1 MRIEVKTRR
10 VFALLL
16 LSLTA
21 TSCWV
26 YTPQL
31 ADIPL
36 IEHKGDMRLN
46 GSVYMNP
53 VPAYTDRIGGYF
65 YPALGISSSFSAGL
79 TEWMAINTFVD
90 YQLDDIFYT
99 HAALGYYKSFD
110 GSVFEGYLGTGFG
123 HGAKYLDDYPASSS
137 LFYLCPFVQVNYGWH
152 LGSHWE
158 LGVSLKAGDYS
169 PVHVETHTP
178 EDEPLTTPIPSFSP
192 LLEPQVFVRVGG
204 DKCKFQMQ
212 AGYTRLFG
220 WPNGYLL
227 NYHPISIG
235 FGVTWKL

>member
-53 VPAYTDRIGGYF
+53 VRRGYF
-65 YPALGISSSFSAGL
+65 FSPALGLSASFSAGL
-79 TEWMAINTFVD
+79 TDWMAINTYVG
-90 YQLDDIFYT
+90 YQLDDNFYT
-99 HAALGYYKSFD
+99 HVALGGYKSF
-110 GSVFEGYLGTGFG
+110 GVSVLEGYLGAGFG
-123 HGAKYLDDYPASSS
+123 HSENYIDNIPASSS
-137 LFYLCPFVQVNYGWH
+137 IYYLCPFMQVNYGLH
-152 LGSHWE
+152 ITKYVDI
-158 LGVSLKAGDYS
+158 GVSMKAGAYS
-169 PVHVETHTP
+169 PLRVDAHIP
-178 EDEPLTTPIPSFSP
+178 DDASPLPSVPSFSP
-192 LLEPQVFVRVGG
+192 LLEPQVFFRFGEEKYKVQV
-204 DKCKFQMQ
+204 Q
-212 AGYTRLFG
+212 AGYVRLFG
-220 WPNGYLL
+220 WPDKYLL
-227 NYHPISIG
+227 TYHPISIG